1 VRVGCQTAEEKAGV
15 VNMSVKAY
23 VLIEA
28 RIGKIKEVVEAI
40 RRLSGVASVDAVT
53 GPYDA
58 IAVIQAETMSGI
70 GDLIVSMVHAV
81 AGVSRTVT
89 CIAV

>member
-1 VRVGCQTAEEKAGV
+1 MK
-15 VNMSVKAY
+15 VKAY

-28 RIGKIKEVVEAI
+28 RVGKTRQVIEAI
-40 RRLSGVASVDAVT
+40 RGFKGVSSVESVT

-58 IAVIQAETMSGI
+58 IAVLTTKTTTEIN
-70 GDLIVSMVHAV
+70 DLIVAMVQPTDCI
-81 AGVSRTVT
+81 SRTVT